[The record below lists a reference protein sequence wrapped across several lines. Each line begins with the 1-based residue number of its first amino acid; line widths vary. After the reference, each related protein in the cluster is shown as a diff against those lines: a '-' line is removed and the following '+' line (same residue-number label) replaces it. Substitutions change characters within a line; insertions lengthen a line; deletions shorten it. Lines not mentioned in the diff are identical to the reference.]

1 MTAAVAT
8 GFAAD
13 AALAAT
19 GVKHHYVRTTGN
31 PFRAGKRLDVLDGV
45 DLEIVPGEAV
55 GIVGRSGSGKSTL
68 LRVLLGLE
76 APSEGTVTV
85 GGVPLAVSTVRRMR
99 PFRRHVQYIPQE
111 PASTLDPRMTVY
123 QLVSD
128 PLTRLDVPGDHRER
142 VLAALGAVHLGAEFL
157 DRKPSEL
164 SGGQA
169 QRVAIARALAT
180 GARILLA
187 DEPVSGLDR
196 PLRDEVLTVLG
207 DLVRD
212 EGVGVGFVSHDLE
225 AVGILCSRAVVL
237 SGGRIVE
244 EGPSIDLLT
253 NPQHEA
259 TRTILAARPEL
270 RIDPVSARTDGDD
283 AIADGD
289 VAIDGDVASAD
300 QHDAA
305 VARPAS

>member
-164 SGGQA
+164 L
-169 QRVAIARALAT
+169 RRT
-180 GARILLA
+180 GAARRHRA
-187 DEPVSGLDR
+187 GARDR
-196 PLRDEVLTVLG
+196 GAHPAR
-207 DLVRD
+207 R
-212 EGVGVGFVSHDLE
+212 
-225 AVGILCSRAVVL
+225 RA
-237 SGGRIVE
+237 RE
-244 EGPSIDLLT
+244 
-253 NPQHEA
+253 
-259 TRTILAARPEL
+259 R
-270 RIDPVSARTDGDD
+270 
-283 AIADGD
+283 
-289 VAIDGDVASAD
+289 
-300 QHDAA
+300 
-305 VARPAS
+305 ARPAAAGRGPHRPG